1 MMFILGILAAVVG
14 GLVGWFIAYLIRWHR
29 SRPSDMEPVAYRVQ
43 KFDPEWKKYK
53 IEDPVGGGL
62 IPVDYDP
69 EENGEFTGDIGMIP
83 ALAAIQ
89 LGGAVLM
96 NKVGPDKWEII
107 GPDGIKGEGR
117 TPSEAYG
124 QILKRIKQDIN

>member
-1 MMFILGILAAVVG
+1 MGWVIAGGVLLGTVITA
-14 GLVGWFIAYLIRWHR
+14 IAIWRWR
-29 SRPSDMEPVAYRVQ
+29 NNLSTDIAPVAYRVREC
-43 KFDPEWKKYK
+43 DPEWKKYK
-53 IEDPVGGGL
+53 IEDPVYGGL

-69 EENGEFTGDIGMIP
+69 DKDGEFTGDPGMIP

-89 LGGAVLM
+89 LGGPVLM
-96 NKVGPDKWEII
+96 NQVEPDKWEIM
-107 GPDGIKGEGR
+107 GPDGVRGEGK

>member
-1 MMFILGILAAVVG
+1 MIYVLFGIAAVG
-14 GLVGWFIAYLIRWHR
+14 SLIGYSIYCLAKWWKN
-29 SRPSDMEPVAYRVQ
+29 RPSDTEPVGYNVR
-43 KFDPEWKKYK
+43 KSDPEWKKYK
-53 IEDPVGGGL
+53 IEDPMGGGL

-69 EENGEFTGDIGMIP
+69 NKDGEFTGDLGMIP

-89 LGGAVLM
+89 LGGAVMM
-96 NKVGPDKWEII
+96 NQVAPDKWEIT
-107 GPDGIKGEGR
+107 GPDGIKGEGK